1 MTEKTRVGIIG
12 TGNIAP
18 AYVKWSRTFSNIDVV
33 ACADVDEARAQVFA
47 KEYAIRALSVAALLA
62 DPQIEIIIN
71 LTIPK
76 VHAEVSLAILEA
88 GKHVYSEKPLAA
100 TREDGLRI
108 LATADAAGL
117 RVGCAPD
124 TVLGGGIQ
132 TCRKLI
138 DDGAIGDVVAATG
151 FMGSH
156 GPDGWHPNPYMFFQ
170 RGAGP
175 MLDMGPYYLTTLVT
189 LVGGIKKITSIGHIS
204 FPIRTA
210 GHESIR
216 GEAVPVEVPTHMT
229 GSMQF
234 ANGAV
239 GTLTT
244 TFDIWQHKQP
254 IIEIY
259 GSEGTLRVPDPN
271 TFGGE
276 VELWQSGTK
285 EWRTVPLMFSDNVGR
300 GMGVADM
307 AAAIRDGRPHRASGA
322 LAYHVL
328 DAMLAFEES
337 SESGQHI
344 PLTSIVERPA
354 ALSVDER
361 F

>member
-1 MTEKTRVGIIG
+1 VTEKTKVGIIG

-18 AYVKWSRTFSNIDVV
+18 AYVKWCRTFSTIEVV
-33 ACADVDEARAQVFA
+33 ACADVDETRAQAFA
-47 KEYAIRALSVAALLA
+47 REYGLRGLSVAQLLSDA
-62 DPQIEIIIN
+62 QIEIVIN

-76 VHAEVSLAILEA
+76 VHAEVSLAILAA

-100 TREDGLRI
+100 TREDGQQI
-108 LATADAAGL
+108 LTAAETAGL
-117 RVGCAPD
+117 CVGCAPD

-138 DDGAIGDVVAATG
+138 DDGAIGEVVAATG
-151 FMGSH
+151 FMGYH
-156 GPDGWHPNPYMFFQ
+156 GPDGWHPNPYIFFQ

-189 LVGGIKKITSIGHIS
+189 LVGGIKKVSSIGHIS
-204 FPIRTA
+204 FPVRTA
-210 GHESIR
+210 GHELIR
-216 GEAVPVEVPTHMT
+216 GAEVPVEVPTHMSGT
-229 GSMQF
+229 MQF
-234 ANGAV
+234 DNGAV

-244 TFDIWQHKQP
+244 TFDIWEHKQP

-271 TFGGE
+271 TFGGD
-276 VELWQSGTK
+276 VELWQTSTK
-285 EWRTVPLMFSDNVGR
+285 SWRTVPLMFSDNVGR

-307 AAAIRDGRPHRASGA
+307 AVAIREGRPHRASGA

-328 DAMLAFEES
+328 DTMLAFEDS
-337 SESGQHI
+337 SDRGQHI
-344 PLTSIVERPA
+344 LLTSGVERPA
-354 ALSVDER
+354 ALGVNER